1 MDGDERS
8 HKILRAVEPLLEPGE
23 RYVVSADDA
32 GKVSVG
38 LADDDDEVRSVL
50 STTHPR
56 LYGYL
61 LAANERISSSSGC
74 VLVLG
79 YLALSGLACFALHAR
94 AFHGLYAED
103 PAGQRLLDSLRSG
116 WVYAV
121 LTILILVVWGK
132 HEAWLEERA
141 YSRERNE
148 LSDHLNRERLDAY
161 EVLAHMEGD
170 DSIDTV
176 SKHMKLDQRLGALSG
191 A

>member
-1 MDGDERS
+1 MDADERS
-8 HKILRAVEPLLEPGE
+8 NKILSAIEPILEPGE
-23 RYVVSADDA
+23 SYVVSADDA
-32 GKVSVG
+32 GKVSVSLPG
-38 LADDDDEVRSVL
+38 EDDSVRSIL

-74 VLVLG
+74 ALVLV
-79 YLALSGLACFALHAR
+79 YLAASGLISFGLHSRALH
-94 AFHGLYAED
+94 GLFPGD
-103 PAGQRLLDSLRSG
+103 AGGQKLLESLRSG

-121 LTILILVVWGK
+121 LTIVILVVWGK

-170 DSIDTV
+170 DSIDTLG
-176 SKHMKLDQRLGALSG
+176 KHMKLDQRLGALSG